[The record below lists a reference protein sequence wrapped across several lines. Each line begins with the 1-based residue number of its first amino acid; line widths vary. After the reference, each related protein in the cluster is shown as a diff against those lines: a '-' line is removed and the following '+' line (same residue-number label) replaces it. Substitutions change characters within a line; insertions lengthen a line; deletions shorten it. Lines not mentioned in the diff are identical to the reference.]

1 MILFLSIIG
10 AGANLALANVLDP
23 SVMKIAF
30 PN

>member
-1 MILFLSIIG
+1 MILLLSIIG
-10 AGANLALANVLDP
+10 AAATLALANIIEP